1 MDRHVARLTGS
12 VTDVGM
18 DVMQVAAAV
27 GSGLN
32 EKRPKLMRVLSD
44 PSATVIVVEHRLA
57 RFEIP
62 DGWIAQAYQFAL
74 DPTPRQIDALVSHA
88 GGARFAYNT
97 MLAAVKANL
106 DQRAAEGSYKIAEV
120 ELTPCMSWS
129 FQSLRNDWNRRKHT
143 AAVR

>member
-1 MDRHVARLTGS
+1 
-12 VTDVGM
+12 
-18 DVMQVAAAV
+18 
-27 GSGLN
+27 
-32 EKRPKLMRVLSD
+32 MRVLSD

-129 FQSLRNDWNRRKHT
+129 FQSLRNDWNRRNILPQSATMARHGGRTTPKRYMPTLAGH
-143 AAVR
+143 